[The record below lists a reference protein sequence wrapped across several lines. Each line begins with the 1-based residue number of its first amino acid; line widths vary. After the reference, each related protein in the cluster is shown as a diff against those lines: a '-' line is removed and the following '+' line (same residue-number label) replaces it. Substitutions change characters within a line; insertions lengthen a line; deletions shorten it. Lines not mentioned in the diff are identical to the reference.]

1 MLTVEQ
7 LSQVHDG
14 YAQNFKRWDYLG
26 RSYEGGFTYTQGG
39 YLRKYLNEDSSPGD
53 QYAQRLLSTALD
65 NHVKSTIE
73 TYRAYL
79 FKTEPS
85 RVGPVFERDDID
97 EFIDDCDLDGTDLDQ
112 FMKNVNDTASVFG
125 STWILVDK
133 PAYKAQTRA
142 EEMALGIRPYVT
154 MYTPSMV
161 LDWQY
166 ERDITGRQV
175 LTYVKII
182 EQTTPTYD
190 IVKVWTPNR
199 VESYKVSKEGYTIAS
214 RDTVSFSQGDVT
226 IITAKYDKIL
236 SVEEYINPL
245 GYIPMF
251 CYQLGGTYWKGVGQS
266 EVGDIADAQ
275 RMIYNLCSE
284 MEQNIRISSHPS
296 LVKSSDTDA
305 SAGAGAVIT
314 LPEHMNG
321 DLKPYLLQP
330 TGATV
335 DSILAAI
342 NYNIESINRMAHL
355 SSVRATVQSTRS
367 GIAIEAEFMLLN
379 AKLADRAN
387 SLKDAEEKIW
397 DLYFAWLGE
406 EMPEEF
412 DVEYETSFSL
422 RDTQR
427 ELDQFKTALELVQ
440 DPVFK
445 KHASKTI
452 AQITLTED
460 DAIQEVWA
468 SIDMSAEANFQEP
481 MMETPPQ
488 SLAEAEAEL
497 NSEPMIDSCPL
508 PMAQKAVNIANHKIC
523 VEEANLGPAS
533 VTNPGVYWMQRAD
546 RLGIT
551 EAVSR
556 RQTCANC
563 AWYMDTTQIRDCWN
577 KNEAMGNIPLATE
590 VDPAW
595 ENVPN
600 PAGYCLR
607 WDITCTPTRSC
618 DTWAA
623 GGPIV
628 D

>member
-1 MLTVEQ
+1 MLTTEQ

-79 FKTEPS
+79 FKTEPTRAGS
-85 RVGPVFERDDID
+85 AVEREDIA
-97 EFIDDCDLDGTDLDQ
+97 EFIRDCDLDGTDLDQ
-112 FMKNVNDTASVFG
+112 FMKNVNDTTSIFG

-133 PAYKAQTRA
+133 PAYRAQTRA
-142 EEMALGIRPYVT
+142 EELALGIRPYVT
-154 MYTPSMV
+154 MYTPAMV

-190 IVKVWTPNR
+190 IVKVWTPDR

-214 RDTVSFSQGDVT
+214 RDTVAFSQGDVT

-245 GYIPMF
+245 GYVPMF
-251 CYQLGGTYWKGVGQS
+251 CYQLGGTYWKGIGQS
-266 EVGDIADAQ
+266 EVSDIADAQ

-284 MEQNIRISSHPS
+284 MEQNIRVSSHPS

-305 SAGAGAVIT
+305 AAGAGAVIT

-342 NYNIESINRMAHL
+342 NHNIESINRMAHL
-355 SSVRATVQSTRS
+355 SSVRGVTQNAKS
-367 GIAIEAEFMLLN
+367 GIAIEAEFLLLS
-379 AKLADRAN
+379 AKLADRAQ
-387 SLKDAEEKIW
+387 SLKDAEYKIW
-397 DLYFAWLGE
+397 DLFFAWLGE
-406 EMPEEF
+406 GMPEDF
-412 DVEYETSFSL
+412 AVEYETSFSL
-422 RDTQR
+422 RDTHR
-427 ELDQFKTALELVQ
+427 ELEQIRIGMELVN
-440 DPVFK
+440 DPVYAVKAK
-445 KHASKTI
+445 KAV
-452 AQITLTED
+452 AELTLSD
-460 DAIQEVWA
+460 DADIQEVWA
-468 SIDMSAEANFQEP
+468 SIDAGAK
-481 MMETPPQ
+481 MEE
-488 SLAEAEAEL
+488 SEESEEEEAEEHPSLEGLSTADRTMHLEDMLEEGYSDEEILDLHPEVTQAE
-497 NSEPMIDSCPL
+497 IDS
-508 PMAQKAVNIANHKIC
+508 
-523 VEEANLGPAS
+523 
-533 VTNPGVYWMQRAD
+533 
-546 RLGIT
+546 
-551 EAVSR
+551 
-556 RQTCANC
+556 
-563 AWYMDTTQIRDCWN
+563 IRN
-577 KNEAMGNIPLATE
+577 
-590 VDPAW
+590 
-595 ENVPN
+595 
-600 PAGYCLR
+600 
-607 WDITCTPTRSC
+607 S
-618 DTWAA
+618 
-623 GGPIV
+623 
-628 D
+628 

>member
-1 MLTVEQ
+1 MLTTEQ

-85 RVGPVFERDDID
+85 RIGEIFEREDID
-97 EFIDDCDLDGTDLDQ
+97 EFTDDCDLDGTDLDQ
-112 FMKNVNDTASVFG
+112 FMKNVNDTASIFG
-125 STWILVDK
+125 SAWILVDK

-161 LDWQY
+161 LDWHF

-190 IVKVWTPNR
+190 IVKVWTPDR

-214 RDTVSFSQGDVT
+214 RDTVAFSQGDVT
-226 IITAKYDKIL
+226 MITAKYDKIL

-251 CYQLGGTYWKGVGQS
+251 CYQLGGTYWKGIGQS
-266 EVGDIADAQ
+266 EVSDIADAQ

-305 SAGAGAVIT
+305 AAGAGAVIT

-355 SSVRATVQSTRS
+355 SSVRGSVQSTRS
-367 GIAIEAEFMLLN
+367 GLAIEAEFLLLN
-379 AKLADRAN
+379 AKLADRAH

-397 DLYFAWLGE
+397 DLFFAWLGE
-406 EMPEEF
+406 PMPEDF
-412 DVEYETSFSL
+412 DIEYETSFSL

-427 ELDQFKTALELVQ
+427 ELDQFKTALELVE

-452 AQITLTED
+452 AQITLGED

-468 SIDMSAEANFQEP
+468 SIDSEGMAEDMSEEEYPTTSSEGCPPATQDIGINLANRQKAIDTANYGPLNPALPNTVFW
-481 MMETPPQ
+481 MKKADMWNTDVATAKQ
-488 SLAEAEAEL
+488 SLCGNCSFFVETQAML
-497 NSEPMIDSCPL
+497 NCIEGGL
-508 PMAQKAVNIANHKIC
+508 
-523 VEEANLGPAS
+523 
-533 VTNPGVYWMQRAD
+533 
-546 RLGIT
+546 
-551 EAVSR
+551 
-556 RQTCANC
+556 
-563 AWYMDTTQIRDCWN
+563 
-577 KNEAMGNIPLATE
+577 
-590 VDPAW
+590 
-595 ENVPN
+595 
-600 PAGYCLR
+600 
-607 WDITCTPTRSC
+607 
-618 DTWAA
+618 AA
-623 GGPIV
+623 GGATGNEWDSVGGGQLGYCEAFDFKCKSTRTCDAWVAGGPV
-628 D
+628 TD